1 MICSEKRLYKMANN
15 PVNLGLRFLLE
26 LAALFAMGYWGW
38 TQHEGFARV
47 LLAIGIPLIAA
58 ALWGTFRVD
67 NDPKKAPVAV
77 PGVARLLL
85 EIVFF
90 AVGVALLAAA
100 NQTTA
105 ATVFGLVVLFHY
117 LISYD
122 RVLWL
127 LKQ

>member
-1 MICSEKRLYKMANN
+1 
-15 PVNLGLRFLLE
+15 
-26 LAALFAMGYWGW
+26 
-38 TQHEGFARV
+38 V

-77 PGVARLLL
+77 PGVVRLLL

-90 AVGVALLAAA
+90 AAGVGLLAAA

-105 ATVFGLVVLFHY
+105 AAVFGLVVLFHY

>member
-1 MICSEKRLYKMANN
+1 MANN
-15 PVNLGLRFLLE
+15 PINLGLRFLLE

-38 TQHEGFARV
+38 TQHEGILRV
-47 LLAIGIPLIAA
+47 LLAIGVPLIAA

-67 NDPKKAPVAV
+67 NDPKKAPVKV
-77 PGVARLLL
+77 PGLVRLLL

-90 AVGVALLAAA
+90 AVGVGLLAAA

-105 ATVFGLVVLFHY
+105 AVVFGVIALFHY
-117 LISYD
+117 VISYD
-122 RVLWL
+122 RILWL